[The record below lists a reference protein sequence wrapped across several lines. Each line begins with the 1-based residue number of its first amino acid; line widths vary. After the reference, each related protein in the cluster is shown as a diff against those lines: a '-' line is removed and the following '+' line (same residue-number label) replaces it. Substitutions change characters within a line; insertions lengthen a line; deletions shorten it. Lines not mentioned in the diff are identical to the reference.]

1 MRGTWTGSG
10 TFETTSGGPAVL
22 AAVAVVAAVVIG
34 AVVEWLTHHV
44 WEVIGAAATV
54 LALGTA
60 VTWAFV
66 RLVRVQQAR
75 EAAWG
80 ERRQAVIAAQ
90 AATELPG
97 PQRAALGSGGIHLHF
112 YGQPTPEQ
120 AAVIRQAIERNTP

>member
-44 WEVIGAAATV
+44 WEVIGAASAV
-54 LALGTA
+54 LALGAA
-60 VTWAFV
+60 VAYGLV
-66 RLVRVQQAR
+66 RLTRWHDVRDAR
-75 EAAWG
+75 WG
-80 ERRQAVIAAQ
+80 EAHRPSLTAQ

-97 PQRAALGSGGIHLHF
+97 PQRAALGSGDIHLHF